1 MSWKYAHTDCNIKVK
16 WNQDILV
23 VFDNLKNYDSHLT
36 MQVLVKFDFKISI
49 IPNGMHKY
57 ITINSNNKLAF
68 TDSLQF
74 FNFSSDKLTKTL
86 GKDNFNYLSQEVDSD
101 VLRTLS
107 LWVYK

>member
-1 MSWKYAHTDCNIKVK
+1 
-16 WNQDILV
+16 
-23 VFDNLKNYDSHLT
+23 
-36 MQVLVKFDFKISI
+36 
-49 IPNGMHKY
+49 MHKY

-107 LWVYK
+107 L